1 MKLTRPVPMWQQ
13 VADHV
18 RDQILNGTYPAG
30 QPLPSEEAL
39 AAEFGVS
46 RPTIREGMKTLVAE
60 GLAEISRPRGTIVRD
75 PFGRPARAEKHTSA
89 TARDGAGWVDA
100 SEPDYYRV
108 NATVDQAELLGIP
121 PGEPLLTRAVTQASG
136 GIRRRALLYV
146 PFSVAEHTPWADNP
160 RVPSPCQFYEHFTEA
175 RQELAWTEHVRARMP
190 IGDEAAALEAL
201 PGVPLLIVLR
211 IAHSNGSSPIGPKPL
226 ALEETRQ
233 RADQI
238 EVAYTLS

>member
-13 VADHV
+13 VADYV
-18 RDQILNGTYPAG
+18 RDQILNGTYQAG

-39 AAEFGVS
+39 ASEFGVS
-46 RPTIREGMKTLVAE
+46 RPTIREGIKVLVAE
-60 GLAEISRPRGTIVRD
+60 GLAEVSRPRGTIVRD
-75 PFGRPARAEKHTSA
+75 PFGRPVRTEKHTSA
-89 TARDGAGWVDA
+89 TAHDDA
-100 SEPDYYRV
+100 AWIDDSEPDYYRV
-108 NATVDQAELLGIP
+108 NATADQAVLLGIP
-121 PGEPLLTRAVTQASG
+121 TCEPLLTRAITQDSG

-160 RVPSPCQFYEHFTEA
+160 RLPSPGQFYDHFTQA
-175 RQELAWTEHVRARMP
+175 RHELTWAEHVRARMP

-201 PGVPLLIVLR
+201 PGVPLLIILR
-211 IAHSNGSSPIGPKPL
+211 IARSNGRNPDGPKPL

>member
-30 QPLPSEEAL
+30 QPIPSEEAL

-60 GLAEISRPRGTIVRD
+60 GLAEVSRPRGTIVRD
-75 PFGRPARAEKHTSA
+75 PFGRPTRTEKHTSA
-89 TARDGAGWVDA
+89 TARDDAGWTDA
-100 SEPDYYRV
+100 SEPDYYGV
-108 NATVDQAELLGIP
+108 NATVDQADLLGIS
-121 PGEPLLTRAVTQASG
+121 PGEPLLTRAVTQDSG

-160 RVPSPCQFYEHFTEA
+160 RVPSPCQLYDHFTRA
-175 RQELAWTEHVRARMP
+175 RHELVWTEHVRARMP

-201 PGVPLLIVLR
+201 PGVPLLIVFR
-211 IAHSNGSSPIGPKPL
+211 ITHSTGGSPIGPKPL
-226 ALEETRQ
+226 ALEEIRQ